1 MEFLQPKDWAKAKG
15 YANGVVAD
23 GKLIVLGGQI
33 GWNNEQ
39 EFERRIHPAISA
51 DTGEHRRYRGSR
63 RRTRKSRAADLVYH

>member
-23 GKLIVLGGQI
+23 GRLIVLGGQI

-39 EFERRIHPAISA
+39 EFESDEFIPQFRQTLAEIELAPCS
-51 DTGEHRRYRGSR
+51 
-63 RRTRKSRAADLVYH
+63 